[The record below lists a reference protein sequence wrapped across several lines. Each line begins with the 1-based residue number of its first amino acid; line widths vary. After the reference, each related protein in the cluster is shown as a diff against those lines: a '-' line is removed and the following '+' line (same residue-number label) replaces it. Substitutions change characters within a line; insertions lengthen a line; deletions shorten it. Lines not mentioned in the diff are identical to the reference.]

1 MHGRSW
7 ARLAEAVP
15 TKTLTQIKNYYQN
28 YKVKVRLRRAP
39 PGVQPAFPPVRAG
52 SLTASCCALNWT
64 PNLELPS
71 SVLLKQQASHHP
83 VILFSSSVGVL

>member
-28 YKVKVRLRRAP
+28 YKVKVRA
-39 PGVQPAFPPVRAG
+39 
-52 SLTASCCALNWT
+52 
-64 PNLELPS
+64 
-71 SVLLKQQASHHP
+71 
-83 VILFSSSVGVL
+83 